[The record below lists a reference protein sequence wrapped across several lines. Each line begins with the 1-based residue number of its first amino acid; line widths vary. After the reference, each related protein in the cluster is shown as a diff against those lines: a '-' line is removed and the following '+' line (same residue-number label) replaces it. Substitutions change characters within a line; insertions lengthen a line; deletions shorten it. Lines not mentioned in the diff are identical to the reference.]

1 MKLPP
6 ISGIVLSF
14 PILAG
19 KVEAWRRFCQEL
31 SGSRRKQYEISRQQL
46 GITRERMSL
55 KETPYGATSIT
66 TLEAPDIAQALG
78 NLIASTRSFDT
89 WYRQRLRE
97 FHGVDLSGYEQY
109 SQPWP
114 LPRDQRVYFEWM
126 LEDASDGASTSTP
139 TMFS

>member
-1 MKLPP
+1 MKLMP

-31 SGSRRKQYEISRQQL
+31 SGSRRKQYETSRQLL

-66 TLEAPDIAQALG
+66 TLESPDIAQALG
-78 NLIASTRSFDT
+78 NLMTSTRSFDT

-97 FHGVDLSGYEQY
+97 LHGVDLSGYEQY

-114 LPRDQRVYFEWM
+114 LPQDQQVYFEWM
-126 LEDASDGASTSTP
+126 LEDAADVGSSNTP
-139 TMFS
+139 TMYS

>member
-1 MKLPP
+1 MKLMP

-19 KVEAWRRFCQEL
+19 KVEAWRRFCQEI

-46 GITRERMSL
+46 GITRERMAL

-66 TLEAPDIAQALG
+66 MLEAPNIAQALG
-78 NLIASTRSFDT
+78 NLITSTRSFDI
-89 WYRQRLRE
+89 WYRQRLHE
-97 FHGVDLSGYEQY
+97 LHGVDLNGYEQY

-114 LPRDQRVYFEWM
+114 LPRDQQVYFEWM
-126 LEDASDGASTSTP
+126 LEDVADVGSSNTP
-139 TMFS
+139 TLFS